1 MSFVFR
7 RYVFTVFPFAIED
20 RSVLQRTDNIRGG
33 FMATLEKEDG
43 VLFLLVFCP
52 P

>member
-1 MSFVFR
+1 MIHQ
-7 RYVFTVFPFAIED
+7 YALIVFPFAIED

-33 FMATLEKEDG
+33 FMATSEKEDG
-43 VLFLLVFCP
+43 VLFLLVLCP